1 MKALDDKNDT
11 LVRFSL
17 ENAIDDEELYEYEV
31 INDEG
36 ERIVKNSKINA
47 YKQRLEL
54 YSEYMEQFTE
64 YIDKEGVLV

>member
-11 LVRFSL
+11 LVRYAL
-17 ENAIDDEELYEYEV
+17 EYAIDDEELYEYDV